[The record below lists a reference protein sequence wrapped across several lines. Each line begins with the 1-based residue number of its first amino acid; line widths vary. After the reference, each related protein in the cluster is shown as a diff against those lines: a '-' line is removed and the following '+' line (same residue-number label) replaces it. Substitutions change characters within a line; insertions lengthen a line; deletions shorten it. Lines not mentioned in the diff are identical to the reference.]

1 MSVSKAP
8 VAILTGF
15 LGSGKTTLL
24 NRWLRAPGMSRTVV
38 VVNEFGEIG
47 LDHELIEAADDSVV
61 LLANGCLCCAMR
73 GDLVRALDD
82 VHRQRRGAFDRIVV
96 ETSGLAQPGP
106 LIQLVTGEP
115 RLRQRFVLDS
125 VLATVDAV
133 NAAATLAA
141 HDEARQQVALADVVL
156 VTKLDLAGAADLQA
170 LRAQI
175 AALNPTAEV
184 LDVRAAATPSGLLG
198 RSVPDSADFRRAID
212 RLASASAAH
221 DPARAIATFGFVRE
235 QPFSTAMLELFLRA
249 LGDNLGDDLLRVKG
263 LLNVAGRPAVVHG
276 AQHLLHQ
283 LDWLDDWPSDDRRT
297 RLVFIT
303 QGAGRETVEELM
315 AVVERIQRRGA

>member
-1 MSVSKAP
+1 MSVARVP

-24 NRWLRAPGMSRTVV
+24 NRWLRAPDMSRTVV

-106 LIQLVTGEP
+106 LIQLLTGEVS
-115 RLRQRFVLDS
+115 LRQRFVLDS
-125 VLATVDAV
+125 VLTTVDSV
-133 NAAATLAA
+133 NAAATLAN
-141 HDEARQQVALADVVL
+141 HEESRQQVALADVVL
-156 VTKLDLAGAADLQA
+156 VTKLDMAAAADLQA

-212 RLASASAAH
+212 RLASAGH

-235 QPFSTAMLELFLRA
+235 QPFSTAMLELFLRG

-283 LDWLDDWPSDDRRT
+283 LDWLDHWPSEDRRT

-303 QGAGRETVEELM
+303 QGAGRRTVEELM
-315 AVVERIQRRGA
+315 AVLERIEKRQP